1 MKKTCL
7 IITLVLAF
15 DATIYSQPIQAA
27 GTSVFYQQKKKVRAS
42 VTGVGETKF
51 EAESDLRKNVNLITF
66 DSNFKIIRANTVG
79 SVGNWTSTVVI
90 EYYEER

>member
-7 IITLVLAF
+7 ITFLVIAF
-15 DATIYSQPIQAA
+15 GVSNYPQAIQAA
-27 GTSVFYQQKKKVRAS
+27 GSSVSYQQKKKVRAS

-51 EAESDLRKNVNLITF
+51 EAESELRKNVNLITF
-66 DSNFKIIRANTVG
+66 DSNFKILRANTVG
-79 SVGNWTSTVVI
+79 SVGNWTSTMVI

>member
-1 MKKTCL
+1 MRLT
-7 IITLVLAF
+7 
-15 DATIYSQPIQAA
+15 
-27 GTSVFYQQKKKVRAS
+27 QQFIPNRFKPRELQSFTNKKKKVRAS

-79 SVGNWTSTVVI
+79 SVGNWTSTMVI